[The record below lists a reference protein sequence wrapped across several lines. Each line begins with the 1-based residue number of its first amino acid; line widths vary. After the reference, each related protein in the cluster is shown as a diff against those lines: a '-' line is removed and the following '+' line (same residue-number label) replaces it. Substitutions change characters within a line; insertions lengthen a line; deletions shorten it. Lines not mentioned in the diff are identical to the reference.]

1 MDEPT
6 MRLNDSDET
15 HAQAETTAQKLRIGR
30 DTRRVL
36 LIVIAGFV
44 VICILAVVF
53 INRGGKSKDSVA
65 SGTEQTEAQKTFPIT
80 IPGNDISDVRPIGNA
95 VCILSGDALTFVKPN
110 GKTYGTT
117 ALSYVEP
124 VLKTAGAYGFA
135 YDRLSGRYAL
145 FSDKKILV
153 QGQSITK
160 AQITTACVADGGSYA
175 VACRGE
181 DGAASILTYYSKT
194 GKVLYSWACAKEHIV
209 SVAISSDGRRLL
221 CAALGAESGAILTKL
236 YLLDIYSTE
245 IQWQYTLNDAAVIDC
260 SFSEGNRVIA
270 VCSDKRVI
278 LDSKSGE
285 ILSVYVYPAEL
296 LHYTSD
302 VSYGAVIV
310 TLKFGSFD
318 VYEITA
324 LDNENRVIY
333 VYETTERVVDVDL
346 HQTRLALLTEDSVV
360 SVNGGGFGLRL
371 GRTSGVEKG
380 VCCHDDRIYHFT
392 VGVLNRS

>member
-1 MDEPT
+1 M
-6 MRLNDSDET
+6 
-15 HAQAETTAQKLRIGR
+15 
-30 DTRRVL
+30 
-36 LIVIAGFV
+36 
-44 VICILAVVF
+44 
-53 INRGGKSKDSVA
+53 
-65 SGTEQTEAQKTFPIT
+65 
-80 IPGNDISDVRPIGNA
+80 
-95 VCILSGDALTFVKPN
+95 
-110 GKTYGTT
+110 
-117 ALSYVEP
+117 
-124 VLKTAGAYGFA
+124 
-135 YDRLSGRYAL
+135 
-145 FSDKKILV
+145 
-153 QGQSITK
+153 
-160 AQITTACVADGGSYA
+160 
-175 VACRGE
+175 
-181 DGAASILTYYSKT
+181 
-194 GKVLYSWACAKEHIV
+194 
-209 SVAISSDGRRLL
+209 
-221 CAALGAESGAILTKL
+221 
-236 YLLDIYSTE
+236 
-245 IQWQYTLNDAAVIDC
+245 
-260 SFSEGNRVIA
+260 IA